1 MQCDPQQECVAR
13 TLPGCRKHEELN
25 ERHPHHPCKQRQAVA
40 PDGQP
45 RKQQRPA
52 TVALKPALRP
62 LELDVTDREPG
73 TTLEMQEVAAD
84 EPVADGAQGV
94 SETRCGPQSQGIAA
108 GREEPKQQDFRV
120 KRKERRGQECR
131 AEQRQI
137 GSEQVLPGRLKLYAG

>member
-1 MQCDPQQECVAR
+1 
-13 TLPGCRKHEELN
+13 
-25 ERHPHHPCKQRQAVA
+25 
-40 PDGQP
+40 
-45 RKQQRPA
+45 
-52 TVALKPALRP
+52 
-62 LELDVTDREPG
+62 
-73 TTLEMQEVAAD
+73 MQEVAAD